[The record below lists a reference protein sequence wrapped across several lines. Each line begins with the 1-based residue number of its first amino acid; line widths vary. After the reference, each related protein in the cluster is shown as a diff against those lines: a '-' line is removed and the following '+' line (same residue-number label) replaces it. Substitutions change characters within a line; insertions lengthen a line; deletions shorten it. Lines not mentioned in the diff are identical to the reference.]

1 MAAYAALLSVK
12 HIMIQ
17 IQQHPRPPISLH
29 QKQAHSLTENLNF
42 LQDFL
47 ERYSKEEEEDGDEL
61 ESRIADAAYAAEGVI
76 ESHVVDQIHGEYL
89 MSSTDLYQSLERV
102 IQDMDSIKKELV
114 EKMGGTRDLHQPT
127 NSWVS
132 IDRVRPVSSR
142 MQKNTMVVVDC
153 GEILNGVLDKLT
165 RHELNLEIIPMVGTG
180 GIGKTMIARNVY
192 AKPLVVE
199 HFYIHAWVTMS
210 KECSRR
216 EFLQVLCRE
225 IQGSINNDLSEMSE
239 DELGH
244 RVYQHL
250 WGRRYLIVIDD
261 IWSIEIW
268 DKVKTFFPNNNM
280 GSRIM
285 ITTRSMNLASKLS
298 VSLIFELSLLNEV
311 ESWELLGNIVFGK
324 EDCPSELKSIGKKI
338 ARNCRGLPLSI
349 VVIGG
354 LLKKSSMT
362 PEYWEY
368 TLENLNSVIDVE
380 NTEYCL
386 QILYMSYKEL
396 PVHLKPCFLYMGV
409 FPEDDQ
415 ISSSHLIKLW
425 VAEGFLKPIDD
436 KSLEEV
442 AEEYFDELVNRNLI
456 AIHKWRWNVTA
467 KSCTIHDL
475 LRDVCLREAR
485 KQRFLCVL
493 RSQDL
498 DIPRDVNMERRV
510 CIRENAE
517 EKSSSQ
523 IEPESMSLT
532 RSLHL
537 SKDTYEPSPGFK
549 LLRVYSRTRLD
560 SRKYS
565 ASLKAIF
572 QQANLRYISIRFLL
586 PRSSRFPS
594 CSLLWNLQTI
604 LVKNFM
610 FSLFPLTAPFHIWK
624 MPLLRHVFVN
634 ELELV
639 PADPPCGEDDV
650 VLKNLQTLSCIWNFK
665 CSEEVVKRIPNVK
678 ILKLVYSTGML
689 PLDEEGFPD
698 FCLDNIEEE
707 GLPDFCLDNL
717 GRLQKLESLNL
728 FLRYPISELLRTN
741 LVDNL
746 TFPGSLK
753 KLTLRGT
760 NLSWEDMTRKI
771 GSLPLLEVLKLKQSS
786 CLGRKWKTVEGLFCS
801 LRILVI
807 SSCSDLEK
815 WKMDDET
822 HFPCLVHLG
831 LEYLDNLKE
840 IPSGVG
846 DVATL
851 QSIQL
856 NSCSKSV
863 EDSAKSIKEEMED
876 CGNEDFQLHIGKE

>member
-1 MAAYAALLSVK
+1 MAAAYAALLSVK

-47 ERYSKEEEEDGDEL
+47 ERYSKEEEDDDDDEL
-61 ESRIADAAYAAEGVI
+61 ESRISDAAYAAEGVI
-76 ESHVVDQIHGEYL
+76 ESHIVDQIHGEYL

-102 IQDMDSIKKELV
+102 IQDMDSIKKEVV

-132 IDRVRPVSSR
+132 VDRAPENLGRALPVSR
-142 MQKNTMVVVDC
+142 MQNNTMVVDC

-165 RHELNLEIIPMVGTG
+165 GHELNLEIIPMVGTG
-180 GIGKTMIARNVY
+180 GIGKTTIARNVY

-199 HFYIHAWVTMS
+199 HFYILAWVTMS

-216 EFLQVLCRE
+216 EFLQVLSRE

-261 IWSIEIW
+261 ISSIEIW

-285 ITTRSMNLASKLS
+285 VTTRSMYLASKLS

-311 ESWELLGNIVFGK
+311 ESWNLLGKIVFGK

-362 PEYWEY
+362 PKYWEY

-380 NTEYCL
+380 NNEYCL

-415 ISSSHLIKLW
+415 ISLSHLIKLW

-485 KQRFLCVL
+485 KQKFLCVL
-493 RSQDL
+493 SSQDL

-510 CIRENAE
+510 CIREISE

-523 IEPESMSLT
+523 IETESMSLT
-532 RSLHL
+532 RSFHL
-537 SKDTYEPSPGFK
+537 SRDTYERDFK
-549 LLRVYSRTRLD
+549 LLRVYSRTGLD

-572 QQANLRYISIRFLL
+572 RQANLRYISIRFLL

-610 FSLFPLTAPFHIWK
+610 FSLFPLTAPFDIWK

-639 PADPPCGEDDV
+639 PADPPCGEDDI
-650 VLKNLQTLSCIWNFK
+650 VLENLQTLSCVWNFK
-665 CSEEVVKRIPNVK
+665 CSEEVVKRVPNVK

-689 PLDEEGFPD
+689 PLDEER
-698 FCLDNIEEE
+698 
-707 GLPDFCLDNL
+707 LPDFCLDNL
-717 GRLQKLESLNL
+717 VRLQKLESLNL
-728 FLRYPISELLRTN
+728 FLRYPISDLLRTN

-746 TFPGSLK
+746 SFPGSLK
-753 KLTLRGT
+753 KLSLRGT

-786 CLGRKWKTVEGLFCS
+786 CLGRKWKTVEGQFCS

-807 SSCSDLEK
+807 SRCSDLEK

-822 HFPCLVHLG
+822 HFPCLEHLS

-863 EDSAKSIKEEMED
+863 EDSARRIKEEMED